1 MKPHAHP
8 NEGKKQPVAG
18 IESSHRATTMSLLA
32 MISYKTGRQIRWDGE
47 TEKILEDPEA
57 SSLMKRTYRE
67 PWQYPDLNP

>member
-1 MKPHAHP
+1 
-8 NEGKKQPVAG
+8 
-18 IESSHRATTMSLLA
+18 MSLLA